1 MPAGPVEDVA
11 DVPAEILPKLFG
23 NGPMVPAS
31 PITTSVRPRKINMLA
46 SVTMNAGIFWYA
58 TQ

>member
-1 MPAGPVEDVA
+1 MRCRLDPLKTSPMY
-11 DVPAEILPKLFG
+11 PAEILPKLFG

-46 SVTMNAGIFWYA
+46 SVTMNAGIFW
-58 TQ
+58 